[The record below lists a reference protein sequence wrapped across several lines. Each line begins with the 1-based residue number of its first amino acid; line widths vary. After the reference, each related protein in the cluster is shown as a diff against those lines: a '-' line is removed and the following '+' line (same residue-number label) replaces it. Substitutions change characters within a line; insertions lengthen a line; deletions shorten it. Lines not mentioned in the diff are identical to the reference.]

1 MSTKKESSEPEEIEL
16 RKIYLKVNDLSYKDD
31 SLVVDLVRFL
41 QEKLASIQIE
51 RNGNELE
58 ISAPLSMPKKTI
70 KLRIRKFL
78 YKNNLKENFRPISYK
93 IDEKDGYE
101 IHEKKQVEFTYY

>member
-58 ISAPLSMPKKTI
+58 ISAPLSMSKKII
-70 KLRIRKFL
+70 KLRVRKFL

-93 IDEKDGYE
+93 NDEKDGYE

>member
-1 MSTKKESSEPEEIEL
+1 MSTKKESSELEEIEL

-58 ISAPLSMPKKTI
+58 ISAPLSMSKKII

-78 YKNNLKENFRPISYK
+78 YKNNLKEIFRPISYK

-101 IHEKKQVEFTYY
+101 IHEKKQAEFTYY